1 RPARIEPGVGSCG
14 DKRGQAGHPV
24 PSAESLKVFF
34 KHLIRR
40 YLSIGI
46 NIGRVG
52 ILFELAVLQSQAGNE
67 FRVVVAAVAGEARY
81 ARLAA
86 EVVPVRSEER
96 RVGKEG

>member
-1 RPARIEPGVGSCG
+1 LYMSHLYSFPTRRSSDLC
-14 DKRGQAGHPV
+14 
-24 PSAESLKVFF
+24 LKIFF

-52 ILFELAVLQSQAGNE
+52 VLFELAVLQSQARNDL
-67 FRVVVAAVAGEARY
+67 RVVVAAVAGEARY

-86 EVVPVRSEER
+86 EVVTVDGIQDRKSTR
-96 RVGKEG
+96 LNSSHVSISY